1 MASRDRRPV
10 PVGVRRRVL
19 LEAGYKCAV
28 PTCFER
34 LTLEIHHIVWV
45 RDGGGSVPANLIA
58 LCPTCHALH
67 TRKHIPPSAIRDY
80 KRRLEQLFR
89 GDGRRRI
96 GPRPRDRAR
105 HVNLLDNG
113 SFEKGLRGWGT
124 GWIEDIRSNQPVA
137 WHQGFLLSGGAVARW
152 YPDRCVSRPSGLC
165 SLRIEHRSAYAPQ
178 VYSTL
183 SQRLRVER
191 GRWYELSLWVNAEE
205 VSPLGGLSVLVSAE
219 PADWEDQKLAVDP
232 GTYRWRR
239 HGLRFNTGSRSYV
252 DIRFVAEGTVRA
264 WIDDVV
270 VRHVRDGGQM
280 GKDGIWLLRHRKA

>member
-1 MASRDRRPV
+1 M
-10 PVGVRRRVL
+10 
-19 LEAGYKCAV
+19 
-28 PTCFER
+28 
-34 LTLEIHHIVWV
+34 
-45 RDGGGSVPANLIA
+45 
-58 LCPTCHALH
+58 
-67 TRKHIPPSAIRDY
+67 
-80 KRRLEQLFR
+80 
-89 GDGRRRI
+89 
-96 GPRPRDRAR
+96 
-105 HVNLLDNG
+105 
-113 SFEKGLRGWGT
+113 
-124 GWIEDIRSNQPVA
+124 
-137 WHQGFLLSGGAVARW
+137 
-152 YPDRCVSRPSGLC
+152 C

-264 WIDDVV
+264 TNLIST
-270 VRHVRDGGQM
+270 
-280 GKDGIWLLRHRKA
+280 